1 MAVKLSDLNANPFRA
16 AASAAETLIVDEL
29 PSEAT
34 LRLKF
39 DHLVTIIIAL
49 QTTPCTGS
57 RDHPDENALRRLIRR
72 ATNLQNL
79 CIIQQIAPEDSE
91 KASDRS
97 LLGDRPGVDIKY
109 IPAHDLAAAFARSPP
124 GLASQSCR
132 RKLGRN
138 GRLCVRGSAA
148 LASR

>member
-1 MAVKLSDLNANPFRA
+1 MAVTLSDLNANPFRA

-57 RDHPDENALRRLIRR
+57 RDHPDENALRRLVRR
-72 ATNLQNL
+72 APNFRNL
-79 CIIQQIAPEDSE
+79 CIIQHSAPEPPE
-91 KASDRS
+91 KTFDRS
-97 LLGDRPGVDIKY
+97 LLGGDHLPVWTHSIC
-109 IPAHDLAAAFARSPP
+109 PFFSLLS
-124 GLASQSCR
+124 S
-132 RKLGRN
+132 
-138 GRLCVRGSAA
+138 
-148 LASR
+148 